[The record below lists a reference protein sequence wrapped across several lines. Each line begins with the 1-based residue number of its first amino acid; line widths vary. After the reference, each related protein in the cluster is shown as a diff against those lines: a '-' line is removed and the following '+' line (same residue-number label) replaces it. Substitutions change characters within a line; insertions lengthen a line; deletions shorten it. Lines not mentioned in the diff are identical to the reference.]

1 MPFFKKCKYG
11 QKQKKYVETINQT
24 SNDEIAELLLVKYCN
39 DEKYLDNL
47 LSDSDAE
54 FYADEE
60 VEITEQRNVRKED
73 QSVLVSNAHIPIN

>member
-1 MPFFKKCKYG
+1 M
-11 QKQKKYVETINQT
+11 
-24 SNDEIAELLLVKYCN
+24 LLVKYSN

-60 VEITEQRNVRKED
+60 VEITE
-73 QSVLVSNAHIPIN
+73 